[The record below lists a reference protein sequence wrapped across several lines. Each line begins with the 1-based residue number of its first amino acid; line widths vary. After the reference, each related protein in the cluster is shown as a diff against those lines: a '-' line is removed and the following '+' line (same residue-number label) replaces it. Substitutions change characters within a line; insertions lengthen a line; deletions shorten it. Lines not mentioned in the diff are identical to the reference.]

1 MLNDVFL
8 KIVPH
13 SKKLLLFFIGLV
25 FLDAVLWTG
34 ILLPG
39 GENLKIHFLSVGQGD
54 SELVIFPGGAKLLID
69 GGPPNGRVLEEVG
82 MLLGPTDRTIDLLM
96 LSHPQLDH
104 FGGLIEIAKRY
115 RVGALLWNGEEGVAD
130 GFQDLLRVFKERQIP
145 VYVLGR
151 GDAIRYRESRGEIVW
166 PPANYL
172 GKDPNDN
179 VLVLA
184 LKSAG
189 SETLFTG
196 DLGRE
201 AEKNFLKVF
210 HDAVDLLKVGHHGS
224 KFATSKEFLN
234 VLEPKV
240 AVIEVGKNSYGH
252 PTQETLT
259 RLKNI
264 GARIFRTD
272 QDGTVTVEVGDRK
285 LKLSTHSR

>member
-1 MLNDVFL
+1 MLNDIFL
-8 KIVPH
+8 KLTPH
-13 SKKLLLFFIGLV
+13 SKRLLLLFAALV
-25 FLDAVLWTG
+25 VLDAVLWGG
-34 ILLPG
+34 ILFPG
-39 GENLKIHFLSVGQGD
+39 AQNLKIHFLSVGQGD
-54 SELVIFPGGAKLLID
+54 GELVVFPGGAKLLID

-82 MLLGPTDRTIDLLM
+82 TLLGPTDRTIDLVL

-104 FGGLIEIAKRY
+104 FGGLIEVVKRY
-115 RVGALLWNGEEGVAD
+115 RVGALLWNGEEGVAG
-130 GFQDLLRVFKERQIP
+130 GFQDLLRVLRERQTP

-151 GDAIRYRESRGEIVW
+151 GDAIRYKESRGEIVW
-166 PPANYL
+166 PPANYR

-201 AEKNFLKVF
+201 AEQKFLTMF
-210 HDAVDLLKVGHHGS
+210 HDRIDLLKVGHHGS

-234 VLEPKV
+234 VLKPKV
-240 AVIEVGKNSYGH
+240 AVIEVGKNNYGH
-252 PTQETLT
+252 PTQETLG
-259 RLKNI
+259 RLKDI

-272 QDGTVTVEVGDRK
+272 HDGTVTVEVGDGK
-285 LKLSTHSR
+285 LKLFTHSR